1 MKGKNSPLY
10 LKAYTPLTHDL
21 FLLSIEGKS
30 IIGDAPDKAI
40 YFVSNGTRRMFPD
53 FDTFLAYNFTS
64 STTKHVKNKMMATIP
79 LGDALTSVL
88 EKIGP
93 DATSSSS
100 SSSSPTP
107 VSGSGSGSSS
117 SPTRGSG
124 SGFGSSSIFQDFKL
138 RDSLSPAVVSSSG
151 SESFSLNVSVSVGV
165 GSNISIVSSDS
176 SSNSTSTSTSRNLAF
191 LTNLKSSIESGV
203 FFNVTCWGDDYTGSR
218 DDFLNGKFSSLI
230 STHPVLIYPM
240 CIRLFQLGNSLGY
253 YLNDIA
259 CAQASGSHFI
269 AAGKHFTLIDI
280 DSLASPYA
288 SHFAFFNALPT
299 VINHPMALSNIESK
313 VQTLHQIILQ
323 NVILY

>member
-1 MKGKNSPLY
+1 
-10 LKAYTPLTHDL
+10 
-21 FLLSIEGKS
+21 
-30 IIGDAPDKAI
+30 
-40 YFVSNGTRRMFPD
+40 
-53 FDTFLAYNFTS
+53 
-64 STTKHVKNKMMATIP
+64 MMATIP

-107 VSGSGSGSSS
+107 VSGSGSSS
-117 SPTRGSG
+117 SPTQGSG
-124 SGFGSSSIFQDFKL
+124 SGFGSSFIFQDSKL

-151 SESFSLNVSVSVGV
+151 SDSFSLNVSVSVGV

-176 SSNSTSTSTSRNLAF
+176 SSNSTSTSTSRNLVF